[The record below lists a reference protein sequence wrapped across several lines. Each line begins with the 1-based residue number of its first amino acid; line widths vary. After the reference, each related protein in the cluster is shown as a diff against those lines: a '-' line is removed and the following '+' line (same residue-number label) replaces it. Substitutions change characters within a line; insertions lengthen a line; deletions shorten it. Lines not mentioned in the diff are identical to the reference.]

1 MCILLFEISSLISRE
16 MSNIYYWEKL
26 TFLKLWF
33 SRKKNLKTCTSFE
46 EQKVT
51 RCIRE
56 NAYFGII
63 SFNCLSSTNLC
74 LRSLFIYFAWEIKD
88 LYQSTLFFF
97 LIGIHSLLGWTATTR
112 HWVTR
117 KEAQKILQD
126 PENLFRK
133 NLQLKD
139 VC

>member
-26 TFLKLWF
+26 AFLKLWF
-33 SRKKNLKTCTSFE
+33 SRKTNLKTCTSFE

-63 SFNCLSSTNLC
+63 SFNCLLSTNLC

-88 LYQSTLFFF
+88 LSEHPFFF
-97 LIGIHSLLGWTATTR
+97 FNWDSLLARLNSHYEALSYKKRSTKNITGS
-112 HWVTR
+112 R
-117 KEAQKILQD
+117 KS
-126 PENLFRK
+126 
-133 NLQLKD
+133 
-139 VC
+139 V